1 MDSCGVIVHKIVKS
15 EQDPVAVTWFLSW
28 VRKMALKV
36 CEQLRVS
43 QKEIAGE
50 DQSLFSGQYFLI
62 HDLKSYLKE
71 GTSKFANNIKLK

>member
-43 QKEIAGE
+43 
-50 DQSLFSGQYFLI
+50 
-62 HDLKSYLKE
+62 
-71 GTSKFANNIKLK
+71 